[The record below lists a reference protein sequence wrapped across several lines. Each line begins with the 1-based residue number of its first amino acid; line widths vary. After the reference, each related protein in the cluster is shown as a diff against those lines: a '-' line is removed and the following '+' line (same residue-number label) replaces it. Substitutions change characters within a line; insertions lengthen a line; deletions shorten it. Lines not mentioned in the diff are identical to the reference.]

1 MEKRNLYLKNTPAD
15 DALEQFMAAVREA
28 VPVRYETISVLDA
41 LDRITSRAVY
51 ARCCSPL
58 FNSAAMDG
66 IAVVAETTAGASE
79 ASPKVLTPED
89 YLVIN
94 TGNPIREPY
103 NAVIMAEDAMEL
115 GEGRLQIVAAAA
127 PWQHIR
133 PIGED
138 IVTGEMI
145 LPGRHK
151 IRPIDIG
158 VLTSAGIREIEV
170 VKKPEVAIYPTGS
183 EIVELTEEN
192 VKEGNIIESNSRM
205 FENMVR
211 VEGGNPHRFSILAD
225 DPEVIRKAMKEA
237 CEKYDMVLINAGTSA
252 GTKDYTVH
260 VLREL
265 GEVLVHGVAVKPG
278 KPVILAMVNGKP
290 VVGLPGY
297 PVSAYIGFVNFV
309 TPVLQYM
316 SNETAQ
322 PVELIRARISR
333 RLVSSLKYREYV
345 RVKVG
350 RVGDKIIAAPLS
362 RGAGAAMSLVRADG
376 LCVIPQNSEGV
387 EAGDEVEVA
396 LYRPLR
402 EVENTAVLIG
412 SHDLILDM
420 IADMMPN
427 HYPGKFV
434 SSTHVGSMAGLMSLK
449 RGECHMAPTHLLNE
463 EDGVYNVSY
472 LKSMFQEPMALIKGV
487 ERIQGLMV
495 KKGNPCGITG
505 IESLPGKRYVNRQRG
520 AGTRV
525 LLDYRLKKLGI
536 SPEEING
543 YDREAS
549 THMAVAAAVESDSA
563 DVGMGILSA
572 ARAMD
577 LDFIEVGPEEYDF
590 AVPVKFL
597 ELPVIQ
603 AFIEIL
609 KSREFHEKLEE
620 LGGYGYKRCGEV
632 IIIE

>member
-1 MEKRNLYLKNTPAD
+1 MAKRNLYLKNTPVD
-15 DALEQFMAAVREA
+15 DALEQFMEAVRKK
-28 VPVRYETISVLDA
+28 VSVRYETISVLDA
-41 LDRITSRAVY
+41 LDRITSQAVY

-66 IAVVAETTAGASE
+66 IAVVAENTAGASE
-79 ASPKVLTPED
+79 ASPKVLEPED

-115 GEGRLQIVAAAA
+115 GEGRLQITAAAA

-183 EIVELTEEN
+183 EIVELTDDN

-205 FENMVR
+205 FENMVK

-225 DPEVIRKAMKEA
+225 DPDVIREAMKEA
-237 CEKYDMVLINAGTSA
+237 CENYDMVLINAGTSA

-265 GEVLVHGVAVKPG
+265 GEVLIHGVAVKPG
-278 KPVILAMVNGKP
+278 KPVILAIVNGKP
-290 VVGLPGY
+290 VIGLPGY

-322 PVELIRARISR
+322 PEEFIKARISR

-396 LYRPLR
+396 LYRPLK

-412 SHDLILDM
+412 SHDLILD
-420 IADMMPN
+420 IIGDMMPN
-427 HYPGKFV
+427 HYAGKFV

-463 EDGVYNVSY
+463 EDGVYNLSY
-472 LKSMFQEPMALIKGV
+472 LKSMFREPMALIKGV

-543 YDREAS
+543 YEREAG

-572 ARAMD
+572 ARAMN
-577 LDFIEVGPEEYDF
+577 LDFIEIGPEEYDF

-609 KSREFHEKLEE
+609 KSGEFHEKLEE

-632 IIIE
+632 IIIR

>member
-1 MEKRNLYLKNTPAD
+1 MAKRNLYLKNTPVD
-15 DALEQFMAAVREA
+15 DALEQFMEAVRKR
-28 VPVRYETISVLDA
+28 VSVRYETISVLDA
-41 LDRITSRAVY
+41 LDRITSQAVY

-66 IAVVAETTAGASE
+66 IAVVAENTAGASE
-79 ASPKVLTPED
+79 ASPKVLEPED

-115 GEGRLQIVAAAA
+115 GEGRLQITAAAA

-183 EIVELTEEN
+183 EIVELTDDN

-205 FENMVR
+205 FENMVK

-225 DPEVIRKAMKEA
+225 DPDVIREAMKEA
-237 CEKYDMVLINAGTSA
+237 CENYDMVLINAGTSA

-265 GEVLVHGVAVKPG
+265 GEVLIHGVAVKPG
-278 KPVILAMVNGKP
+278 KPVILAIVNGKP
-290 VVGLPGY
+290 VIGLPGY

-322 PVELIRARISR
+322 PEEFIKARISR

-396 LYRPLR
+396 LYRPLK

-412 SHDLILDM
+412 SHDLILD
-420 IADMMPN
+420 IIGDMMPN
-427 HYPGKFV
+427 HYAGKFV

-463 EDGVYNVSY
+463 EDGVYNLSY
-472 LKSMFQEPMALIKGV
+472 LKSMFREPMALIKGV

-543 YDREAS
+543 YEREAG

-572 ARAMD
+572 ARAMN
-577 LDFIEVGPEEYDF
+577 LDFIEIGPEEYDF

-597 ELPVIQ
+597 ELPVVQ

-609 KSREFHEKLEE
+609 KSGEFHEKLEE

-632 IIIE
+632 VII

>member
-1 MEKRNLYLKNTPAD
+1 MAKRNLYLKNTPVD
-15 DALEQFMAAVREA
+15 DALEQFMEAVRKR
-28 VPVRYETISVLDA
+28 VSVRYETISVLDA
-41 LDRITSRAVY
+41 LDRITSQAVY

-66 IAVVAETTAGASE
+66 IAVVAENTAGASE
-79 ASPKVLTPED
+79 ASPKVLEPED

-115 GEGRLQIVAAAA
+115 GEGRLQITAAAA

-183 EIVELTEEN
+183 EIVELTDDN

-205 FENMVR
+205 FENMVK

-225 DPEVIRKAMKEA
+225 DPDVIREAMKEA
-237 CEKYDMVLINAGTSA
+237 CENYDMVLINAGTSA

-265 GEVLVHGVAVKPG
+265 GEVLIHGVAVKPG
-278 KPVILAMVNGKP
+278 KPVILAIVNGKP
-290 VVGLPGY
+290 VIGLPGY

-309 TPVLQYM
+309 TPVLQYI

-322 PVELIRARISR
+322 PEEFIKARISR

-396 LYRPLR
+396 LYRPLK

-412 SHDLILDM
+412 SHDLILD
-420 IADMMPN
+420 IIGDMMPN
-427 HYPGKFV
+427 HYAGKFV

-463 EDGVYNVSY
+463 EDGVYNLSY
-472 LKSMFQEPMALIKGV
+472 LKSMFREPMALIKGV

-543 YDREAS
+543 YEREAG

-572 ARAMD
+572 ARAMN
-577 LDFIEVGPEEYDF
+577 LDFIEIGPEEYDF

-597 ELPVIQ
+597 ELPVVQ

-609 KSREFHEKLEE
+609 KSGEFHEKLEE

-632 IIIE
+632 VII